1 MLVLDTMRGMNADRV
16 VLLQRGTGRKAQ
28 TLTVR
33 IPSDA
38 ALVVAALELKR
49 HSAGVRGTY
58 GTYSATC
65 VGRYLPPREMSS
77 TEVDPFTGKQ
87 GATTK
92 SMLPEDCTF
101 FHFDGQ
107 LTAVAFV
114 ALADPPTVRLLGKPA
129 TEEQMA
135 LFASSPAVEGAPLV
149 VEQSRYER
157 DPALR
162 AACLALQGTRCRVC
176 GMSFERVYGADA
188 AGFIHVHHLEP
199 LGTVGEAHAVD
210 PATDL
215 IPVCPNCH
223 SVIHLRNPPFTSA
236 EVKAMLGHAT
246 QSS

>member
-1 MLVLDTMRGMNADRV
+1 MEGMDAERA
-16 VLLQRGTGRKAQ
+16 VLLQRGTGRKAR

-33 IPSDA
+33 IPSDST
-38 ALVVAALELKR
+38 LVAAALELKQ
-49 HSAGVRGTY
+49 HSGGVRGTY

-77 TEVDPFTGKQ
+77 TEVDPFTGEH
-87 GATTK
+87 GSTTK

-107 LTAVAFV
+107 LTAVAV
-114 ALADPPTVRLLGKPA
+114 VTLTDPPTVRLLCKLA

-135 LFASSPAVEGAPLV
+135 LFASSPAVEGASRV
-149 VEQSRYER
+149 VEQTRYER

-162 AACLALQGTRCRVC
+162 AACLALQGTQCRVC
-176 GMSFERVYGADA
+176 GMSFEHIYGADA

-199 LGTVGEAHAVD
+199 LGAVGEAHEVD

-223 SVIHLRNPPFTSA
+223 GVMHLREPPYSPK
-236 EVKAMLGHAT
+236 EVCEMLAKT
-246 QSS
+246 PARS

>member
-1 MLVLDTMRGMNADRV
+1 MTGMDGERTI
-16 VLLQRGTGRKAQ
+16 LLQRGNGRKSR

-38 ALVVAALELKR
+38 TLVAAALELKR
-49 HSAGVRGTY
+49 HSAGTRGTY

-77 TEVDPFTGKQ
+77 TEVNPFTGKQ
-87 GATTK
+87 GETTE
-92 SMLPEDCTF
+92 STLPEDCTF

-107 LTAVAFV
+107 LTAVAVIAFNE
-114 ALADPPTVRLLGKPA
+114 PPAVRLLCKLA

-135 LFASSPAVEGAPLV
+135 LFALAPSVEGAPRL
-149 VEQSRYER
+149 VEQTRYER
-157 DPALR
+157 DAALR
-162 AACLALQGTRCRVC
+162 AACLALQGTRCRIC
-176 GMSFERVYGADA
+176 GMTFEGVYGAEA

-199 LGTVGEAHAVD
+199 LGTVGEAHWVD

-223 SVIHLRNPPFTSA
+223 GVIHLRTPAFTPD
-236 EVKAMLGHAT
+236 EVKAMLAPSK
-246 QSS
+246 SSL

>member
-1 MLVLDTMRGMNADRV
+1 MLVFDTMGGMNAERV

-28 TLTVR
+28 ALTVR

-38 ALVVAALELKR
+38 TLVAAALELKR

-58 GTYSATC
+58 GKYGATC
-65 VGRYLPPREMSS
+65 VGRYLPPREMLS
-77 TEVDPFTGKQ
+77 TEVDPFTGRQ

-92 SMLPEDCTF
+92 STLPEDCTF

-107 LTAVAFV
+107 LSAVAVVTF
-114 ALADPPTVRLLGKPA
+114 ADPPTVRLLCKLA

-135 LFASSPAVEGAPLV
+135 VFASSPAVEGAPRV
-149 VEQSRYER
+149 VEQTRCER
-157 DPALR
+157 DLALR
-162 AACLALQGTRCRVC
+162 AACLALQGPQCRVC

-199 LGTVGEAHAVD
+199 LGTVGEAHVVD

-223 SVIHLRNPPFTSA
+223 GVIHLRNPPFTPD
-236 EVKAMLGHAT
+236 EVKAMLSHAT
-246 QSS
+246 QTL